1 MNKPRIPKSTVA
13 FCTVLALDFL
23 YSLYNFLHVLR
34 EGDVTAGTALS
45 WLALFALNALPL
57 IALIVVS
64 KKIPHITEQK
74 TLSRVR
80 AVLLVYFVLDI
91 LSNFLPTGVS
101 GIFRIPFHSSS
112 AFFYIRYIFGYRFFE
127 LIPHLALQIGYWA
140 AFGGLL
146 FEIRSQMNSLRN
158 CENAEN
164 AEMADAKIAESDAGK
179 KLAPSFK
186 IAVASIILFALQ
198 SAFDCVLLQFLG
210 NEISGTVGMQ
220 AIGTAVLYFLA
231 LALRAVYSLPLTVLA
246 IVGIVKGVR
255 AKNAPFRRLKCGIR
269 INAVLLALSAL
280 GMALFFFP
288 DLWI

>member
-1 MNKPRIPKSTVA
+1 MNKPHIPKSTVA
-13 FCTVLALDFL
+13 FCAVLALDFL
-23 YSLYNFLHVLR
+23 YSLYNFFLVLR

-57 IALIVVS
+57 IMLIVVS

-80 AVLLVYFVLDI
+80 TILLVYFLLDI
-91 LSNFLPTGVS
+91 LSNLLPTGVPR
-101 GIFRIPFHSSS
+101 IFRMPFYSSGT
-112 AFFYIRYIFGYRFFE
+112 FFCMKYIFGYKFFN
-127 LIPHLALQIGYWA
+127 LVPSLALRVGYWA
-140 AFGGLL
+140 AFGCLL
-146 FEIRSQMNSLRN
+146 FEIRSQMNSLQN
-158 CENAEN
+158 GENAEN
-164 AEMADAKIAESDAGK
+164 SETADAKIAESGAGK
-179 KLAPSFK
+179 KLAASFK
-186 IAVASIILFALQ
+186 IAIASIILFVLQ

-231 LALRAVYSLPLTVLA
+231 LALRAAYSLPLTVLA

>member
-13 FCTVLALDFL
+13 FSAILALDFL
-23 YSLYNFLHVLR
+23 YSLYNFLLALS
-34 EGDVTAGTALS
+34 GGGMTALD
-45 WLALFALNALPL
+45 ALSRLGAFALNALPL
-57 IALIVVS
+57 IMLIVVS

-80 AVLLVYFVLDI
+80 TILLVYFLLDI
-91 LSNFLPTGVS
+91 LSNLLPTGVPR
-101 GIFRIPFHSSS
+101 IFRMPFYSSGT
-112 AFFYIRYIFGYRFFE
+112 FFCMKYIFGYKFFN
-127 LIPHLALQIGYWA
+127 LVPSLALRVGYWA
-140 AFGGLL
+140 AFGCLL
-146 FEIRSQMNSLRN
+146 FEIRSQMDSLQN
-158 CENAEN
+158 GENAEN
-164 AEMADAKIAESDAGK
+164 SETAGAKIAESDAGK

-186 IAVASIILFALQ
+186 IAIASIILFVLQ

-220 AIGTAVLYFLA
+220 AIGTAFLYFLA
-231 LALRAVYSLPLTVLA
+231 IALRAVYSLPLTVLA